1 MTNRNLMHE
10 FRVILKEDLSE
21 QLTDQT
27 TLKPPNTVLIH
38 LTGFL

>member
-1 MTNRNLMHE
+1 MTNINLMHE

-27 TLKPPNTVLIH
+27 TLKPNTVLIH

>member
-27 TLKPPNTVLIH
+27 TLKPNMLLMH
-38 LTGFL
+38 LAGFL